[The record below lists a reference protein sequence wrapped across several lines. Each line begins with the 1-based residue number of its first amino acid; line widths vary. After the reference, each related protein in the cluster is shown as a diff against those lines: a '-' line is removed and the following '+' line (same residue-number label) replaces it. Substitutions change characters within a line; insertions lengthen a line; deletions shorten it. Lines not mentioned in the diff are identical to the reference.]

1 MKGEIRYDSNRVRLK
16 IGEYERPNGKYEYR
30 YNLFGKQYSIYA
42 KTLEQLREK
51 EEQILSQK
59 EERNKKYNQYRTTL
73 NDVFELWK
81 ELKRGIR
88 ANTFQNYCYLYE
100 HYIQESI
107 GRRYISTIKKSDVKR
122 FFNFL
127 ADERRLK
134 AGTLDGVQTILHQV
148 LQIAVDDEWIEN
160 NPSDNAIKDLKRAHN
175 LHTKKRQA
183 LTKAEQSLLIQYLS
197 QNDFNSRWY
206 PITVILLETGM
217 RVGEATG
224 LRWCDVDFENNWI
237 DVNHTLI
244 YGRGKGGCVFAINDT
259 KTPSSK
265 RIIPMTKQVRQA
277 FLREKEIQEAMG
289 IVCQAEVDGYTDF
302 VFVNRFGGLYNQST
316 INKAYKRII
325 RDCNDA
331 ELLKEQNPKV
341 LLPNF
346 SCHNLRHTFATRL
359 CESGMNI
366 KMIQDILGHTD
377 ISTTM
382 DIYTHVTRDMRREA
396 QECMEKYFV
405 RDIMEYTQSER
416 GGIS

>member
-1 MKGEIRYDSNRVRLK
+1 MSVEIRYDSNRVRLRT
-16 IGEYERPNGKYEYR
+16 GEYEKGNRYYEYR
-30 YNLFGKQYSIYA
+30 YAVFGKQFSVYA
-42 KTLEQLREK
+42 KTLEDLREK
-51 EEQILSQK
+51 EKQILSQK
-59 EERNKKYNQYRTTL
+59 EERNRKYNQYRTTL

-88 ANTFQNYCYLYE
+88 ANTFVNYCYLYE

-122 FFNFL
+122 FFNYL

-148 LQIAVDDEWIEN
+148 LQIAVDDEWIVC
-160 NPSDNAIKDLKRAHN
+160 NPSDNALKELKRSHN
-175 LHTKKRQA
+175 LHTKKRIA
-183 LTKAEQSLLIQYLS
+183 LTKAEQSLLLEFLS
-197 QNDFNSRWY
+197 KNDFNSRWY
-206 PITVILLETGM
+206 PITVILLGTGM
-217 RVGEATG
+217 RVGEVTG
-224 LRWCDVDFENNWI
+224 LRWCDINFENNWI

-244 YGRGKGGCVFAINDT
+244 YGRGKGGCAFAINDT
-259 KTPSSK
+259 KTPASK
-265 RIIPMTKQVRQA
+265 RLIPMTEQVKRA
-277 FLREKEIQEAMG
+277 FWQEKKIQDEMG
-289 IVCQAEVDGYTDF
+289 IVCEVEVDGYTDF

-316 INKAYKRII
+316 INNAYKRII

-331 ELLKEQNPKV
+331 ELLKNANSKI

-366 KMIQDILGHTD
+366 KMVQDILGHTD

-382 DIYTHVTRDMRREA
+382 DIYTHVTREMRREA
-396 QECMEKYFV
+396 KECMEKYF
-405 RDIMEYTQSER
+405 
-416 GGIS
+416 